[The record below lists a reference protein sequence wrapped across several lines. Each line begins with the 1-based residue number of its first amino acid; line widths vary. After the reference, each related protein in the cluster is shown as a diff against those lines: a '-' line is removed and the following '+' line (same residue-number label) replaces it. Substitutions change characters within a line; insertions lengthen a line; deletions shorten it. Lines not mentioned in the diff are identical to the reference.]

1 MTSRKK
7 LSDKLFWVVL
17 VVLGVYVLY
26 SKGIIMANFESVSP
40 KVAYEM
46 IQNDDNLTLL
56 DVRTVE
62 EFKKDGRIAGAKLIP
77 LGQLSN
83 NLTMLNKSKKVLVYC
98 RSGSRS
104 VSASRILGNSG
115 FKAVNMSGGINSW
128 QAEKLPVER

>member
-1 MTSRKK
+1 MKK
-7 LSDKLFWVVL
+7 ISDKLFWVVL

-62 EFKKDGRIAGAKLIP
+62 EFKQDGRIAGAKLIP
-77 LGQLSN
+77 LGQLSSN
-83 NLTMLNKSKKVLVYC
+83 INMLDKSKKVLVYC
-98 RSGSRS
+98 RSGNRS
-104 VSASRILGNSG
+104 TSASRILGNSG
-115 FKAVNMSGGINSW
+115 FIAINMSGGMNGWKS
-128 QAEKLPVER
+128 EKLPVER